1 MPSPTTAASV
11 KFGATTIDDVSAATV
26 SVTRQQIDV
35 TAIGDGH
42 KHHVQGFKEGT
53 VQLEVFY
60 DSTSANASILTN
72 LDAGSIVD
80 ECEVVW
86 ASGKS
91 IKGKAFVQE
100 ASLSVAPNDVAR
112 LTATL
117 LFSTNAITVT
127 E

>member
-35 TAIGDGH
+35 TAVGDSH
-42 KHHVQGFKEGT
+42 KHHVQGFLEGT

-60 DSTSANASILTN
+60 DSSSTNAAALSNISAGTIINEA
-72 LDAGSIVD
+72 
-80 ECEVVW
+80 EVIW

-91 IKGKAFVQE
+91 IKGKAFVQD

-127 E
+127 A

>member
-26 SVTRQQIDV
+26 NVTRQQIDV
-35 TAIGDGH
+35 TAIGDAH
-42 KHHVQGFKEGT
+42 KNHVQGFMEGT
-53 VQLEVFY
+53 VQIEVFY
-60 DSTSANASILTN
+60 DSAINSAVLANIE
-72 LDAGSIVD
+72 AGSIID
-80 ECEVVW
+80 QCEVSW

-91 IKGKAFVQE
+91 IKGKAFVQDI
-100 ASLSVAPNDVAR
+100 SLSIAPNDVAR

-117 LFSTNAITVT
+117 LFSTNAITIT

>member
-1 MPSPTTAASV
+1 MPSPTTGASV
-11 KFGATTIDDVSAATV
+11 KFGDTTIDDVSAATV

-35 TAIGDGH
+35 TAIGDTH

-60 DSTSANASILTN
+60 DSTSTNIGILTN
-72 LDAGSIVD
+72 LDAGTIVD

-86 ASGKS
+86 ATGKS

-117 LFSTNAITVT
+117 LFSQNAITVN

>member
-11 KFGATTIDDVSAATV
+11 KFGASTIDDVSAATV

-35 TAIGDGH
+35 TAVGDAH
-42 KHHVQGFKEGT
+42 KHHVQGFLEGT
-53 VQLEVFY
+53 VQIEVFY
-60 DSTSANASILTN
+60 DSSSSNAAALSNISAGTIINEA
-72 LDAGSIVD
+72 
-80 ECEVVW
+80 EVIW
-86 ASGKS
+86 ATGKS

-117 LFSTNAITVT
+117 LFSTNAITVVA
-127 E
+127 

>member
-11 KFGATTIDDVSAATV
+11 KLGSNTIVDVSAATV

-35 TAIGDGH
+35 TAIGDTH
-42 KHHVQGFKEGT
+42 KHHVQGFLEGT
-53 VQLEVFY
+53 VQIEVFY
-60 DSTSANASILTN
+60 DSSTNNADILTGVSSGTIIN
-72 LDAGSIVD
+72 EA
-80 ECEVVW
+80 EVIW
-86 ASGKS
+86 SSGKS

-117 LFSTNAITVT
+117 LFSQNAITVVP
-127 E
+127 

>member
-35 TAIGDGH
+35 TAVGDAH
-42 KHHVQGFKEGT
+42 KHHVQGFLEGT

-60 DSTSANASILTN
+60 DSSSSNAAALSNISAGTIINEAEI
-72 LDAGSIVD
+72 I
-80 ECEVVW
+80 W
-86 ASGKS
+86 ATGKS
-91 IKGKAFVQE
+91 IKGKAFVQD

-117 LFSTNAITVT
+117 LFSTNAITVVA
-127 E
+127 

>member
-35 TAIGDGH
+35 TAVGDSH
-42 KHHVQGFKEGT
+42 KHHVQGFLEGT

-60 DSTSANASILTN
+60 DSSSSNAAALSNISAGTIINEA
-72 LDAGSIVD
+72 
-80 ECEVVW
+80 EVIW
-86 ASGKS
+86 ATGKS

-117 LFSTNAITVT
+117 LFSQNAITVVA
-127 E
+127 

>member
-26 SVTRQQIDV
+26 SVSRQQIDV
-35 TAIGDGH
+35 TAVGDAH
-42 KHHVQGFKEGT
+42 KHHVQGFLEGT
-53 VQLEVFY
+53 VQIEVFY
-60 DSTSANASILTN
+60 DSASTNANVLTN
-72 LDAGSIVD
+72 ISAGTIIN
-80 ECEVVW
+80 EAEVIW
-86 ASGKS
+86 ATGKS
-91 IKGKAFVQE
+91 IKGKAFVQD

-127 E
+127 A

>member
-26 SVTRQQIDV
+26 SVSRQQIDV
-35 TAIGDGH
+35 TAVGDAH
-42 KHHVQGFKEGT
+42 KHHVQGFLEGT
-53 VQLEVFY
+53 VQIEVFY
-60 DSTSANASILTN
+60 DSTSTNAAALSNIS
-72 LDAGSIVD
+72 AGTIIN
-80 ECEVVW
+80 EAEVVW

-91 IKGKAFVQE
+91 IKGKAFVQD

-127 E
+127 A